1 MSGQVL
7 EFPMKAVGA
16 AGRVLSE
23 PLRHWPA
30 HSVDDFG
37 RDPHLVQALTPLVRL
52 RWNTSVGGLQH
63 LPVRGGA
70 LLVCN
75 SRRWAL
81 HSVAAAFALSE
92 AAGRPVRFVGRP
104 DTVPFGPWMR
114 RIGGLLSRPDEVRSA
129 LQHHEL
135 VIVSCAG
142 TADPRHAGT
151 VDHQLVGAAV
161 LTKSPVFPLALLT
174 STVGRTARA
183 EVGPQVRP
191 KRRRKGPLAEVEL
204 AEQAQHHVQRM
215 LDGMGG
221 LQTGISPFDWFTE
234 G

>member
-1 MSGQVL
+1 LRWRISAICSL
-7 EFPMKAVGA
+7 PSCHSSATSNPPRA
-16 AGRVLSE
+16 RNPLTE

-52 RWNTSVGGLQH
+52 RWNTSVGGLHH
-63 LPVRGGA
+63 LPTRGGA

-75 SRRWAL
+75 NRRWAM

-129 LQHHEL
+129 LHHHEL

-142 TADPRHAGT
+142 TADPRHAGV
-151 VDHQLVGAAV
+151 VDHQLIGAAV
-161 LTKSPVFPLALLT
+161 VEFE
-174 STVGRTARA
+174 GDRRARA
-183 EVGPQVRP
+183 DAGRDVVFDR
-191 KRRRKGPLAEVEL
+191 LVH
-204 AEQAQHHVQRM
+204 EQRVA
-215 LDGMGG
+215 LPAGD
-221 LQTGISPFDWFTE
+221 
-234 G
+234 